1 MELNKILDYAIMAD
15 ETAKN
20 PVKSGYVV
28 NGKTYNNYLSNDSF
42 AEFVEDMKTNHP
54 VAYEMYGK
62 GGGKELEE
70 RKSGANIYP
79 PKMASFGS
87 SSRMIFNLLKKKE
100 KDGFLFEQ
108 KLPTTV
114 GGKANLD
121 GFMMTDDKC
130 IFVEAKCREPYTA
143 KDSLVS
149 TKYKP
154 LYKFISES
162 SKTNLVCR
170 IPDSDNEKKM
180 EVIFIAGNTEIQC
193 FDMKQMICHLLGIA
207 TAYLKGKID
216 DKEIKS
222 QNIEFIYLLFNP
234 KLIEIKEGKAEI
246 HSIYE
251 QNCNEC
257 NAVDFKALFGVIVDY
272 LQTVKGIGKD
282 KNKTEITNNFSFRLC
297 DQSNMNI

>member
-20 PVKSGYVV
+20 PVKSGYVT

-42 AEFVEDMKTNHP
+42 AEFVEDMKTKHP

-87 SSRMIFNLLKKKE
+87 SSRMIYNLMKDT
-100 KDGFLFEQ
+100 DGFLFEK

-114 GGKANLD
+114 GGIANLD
-121 GFMMTDDKC
+121 GFMETEDKC
-130 IFVEAKCREPYTA
+130 VFVEAKCREPYTK
-143 KDSLVS
+143 KDSIYER
-149 TKYKP
+149 KYED
-154 LYKFISES
+154 LYRTISAS
-162 SKTNLVCR
+162 DKTSVTCKIEVIDDR
-170 IPDSDNEKKM
+170 KM
-180 EVIFIAGNTEIQC
+180 EVKFMSDDTEIHS
-193 FDMKQMICHLLGIA
+193 FDMKQMISHLLGVA
-207 TAYLKGKID
+207 TAFLKDDFEVKKID
-216 DKEIKS
+216 
-222 QNIEFIYLLFNP
+222 FIYLLFNP
-234 KLIEIKEGKAEI
+234 KLIEINEGKEEI
-246 HSIYE
+246 ISIYE
-251 QNCNEC
+251 QTCNEC
-257 NAVDFKALFGVIVDY
+257 NSVDFKALFDVIVDY

-282 KNKTEITNNFSFRLC
+282 KNKAEITNNFSFRLC

>member
-87 SSRMIFNLLKKKE
+87 SSRMIYNLM
-100 KDGFLFEQ
+100 KDTKGFLFEK

-114 GGKANLD
+114 GGIANLD
-121 GFMMTDDKC
+121 GFMETEDKC
-130 IFVEAKCREPYTA
+130 VFVEAKCREPYTK
-143 KDSLVS
+143 KDSIYER
-149 TKYKP
+149 KYED
-154 LYKFISES
+154 LYRTISASDKTSVTCKIEVIDERKMEVKFISGE
-162 SKTNLVCR
+162 
-170 IPDSDNEKKM
+170 
-180 EVIFIAGNTEIQC
+180 TEIHS
-193 FDMKQMICHLLGIA
+193 FDMKQMISHLLGVA
-207 TAYLKGKID
+207 TAYLKGEFDKKID
-216 DKEIKS
+216 
-222 QNIEFIYLLFNP
+222 FIYLLFNP
-234 KLIEIKEGKAEI
+234 TFININEGKEEI
-246 HSIYE
+246 ISIYE
-251 QNCNEC
+251 QTCNEC
-257 NAVDFKALFGVIVDY
+257 NSVDFKALFGVIVDY
-272 LQTVKGIGKD
+272 LQTVKAIGKD